1 VKPEPVDHPGDL
13 VTVGS
18 IATAHGVHG
27 EVSVIPLTDVPDRLA
42 AGSLVLL
49 ETPGG
54 GVSPRRIIGARPHQD
69 RLLIR
74 LEGVPDRTAAEALRG
89 GRLCV
94 READLPS
101 LPEGQVWRHEL
112 PGMAVRSEAGE
123 DLGAVHEVLETGG
136 GRLILA
142 VRGPRGEALI
152 PFVEQFVLSIDRDA
166 GRITVRLIDGL
177 LPDTPGGEA
186 SRKV

>member
-1 VKPEPVDHPGDL
+1 VKPEPVDLPGDL

-49 ETPGG
+49 VAPGG
-54 GVSPRRIIGARPHQD
+54 AVSPRRITGARPHQD
-69 RLLIR
+69 RLLIQ

-112 PGMAVRSEAGE
+112 PGMSVRSEAGE

-136 GRLILA
+136 GRLVLA

-152 PFVEQFVLSIDRDA
+152 PYAEPFLLAVDR
-166 GRITVRLIDGL
+166 GRRLITIRPIEGL
-177 LPDTPGGEA
+177 LP
-186 SRKV
+186 